1 MLTAAVDLGGSLI
14 GYLIPF
20 LFVLTIVVFFHELGH
35 FLVARWC
42 GVTVRTFSV
51 GFGPELFGFTDRRG
65 TRWRLSAIPLGGYV
79 KFLGDENEASV
90 TDREALQRM
99 TPAER
104 EGAFATKSVGKRAAV
119 VAAGP
124 LANFL
129 LAIIIFAAMAMLFGR
144 ETTVARIDTVTPE
157 TVAAEA
163 GFRPGD
169 VVRSI
174 NGRSVEGYTDVQREI
189 ALSGGVPLTF
199 EVDRNGSP
207 VTIVATPELRR
218 EADRFGNR
226 QEIGVLD
233 IGGPEMPA
241 LIRSVQPGSAAAAA
255 GLQVDDRIVAIDGT
269 AVHSFEDVRR
279 IVSSSPGRPLSLE
292 VDRGGRPL
300 ALTATPEPAAAAEG
314 SGTVGRLGIGGGL
327 DEADAVSVRYGPLEA
342 IGNGV
347 SETWFVIDR
356 TFSYLGGVILGQQ
369 SADQLGGP
377 IRVAQ
382 VSGQVAT
389 LGILALINLAAILS
403 ISIGLINLF
412 PVPMLDG
419 GHLMFYALEAVR
431 GRPLSDRAQ
440 DIGFRIGF
448 AAVVMLMLFAT
459 WNDIVHL
466 TAS

>member
-1 MLTAAVDLGGSLI
+1 MISAAEAFGSGII

-35 FLVARWC
+35 FIVARWC

-51 GFGPELFGFTDRRG
+51 GFGPELIGFTDRKG

-79 KFLGDENEASV
+79 KFLGDDNEASV
-90 TDREALQRM
+90 TDREALARL

-104 EGAFATKSVGKRAAV
+104 EGAFAAKSVGRRAAV

-129 LAIIIFAAMAMLFGR
+129 LAIVIFALMAMLFGR
-144 ETTVARIDTVTPE
+144 ETTVARIDAVTPG

-163 GFRPGD
+163 GFQPGD
-169 VVRSI
+169 VVKSV
-174 NGRSVEGYTDVQREI
+174 NGRAVEGFSDVEREI
-189 ALSGGVPLTF
+189 ALSPNVPLTF
-199 EVDRNGSP
+199 EVDRAGQP
-207 VTIVATPELRR
+207 VSISATPELRR
-218 EADRFGNR
+218 EPDRFGNR
-226 QEIGVLD
+226 QELGALD
-233 IGGPEMPA
+233 IGGPAMPA
-241 LIRSVQPGSAAAAA
+241 RVRTVQPGTPSAAAGFRA
-255 GLQVDDRIVAIDGT
+255 DDLILAIDGT
-269 AVHSFEDVRR
+269 AVRTFEDVRK
-279 IVSSSPGRPLSLE
+279 IVSGSPGKPLSIE
-292 VDRGGRPL
+292 VERAGQRL
-300 ALTATPEPAAAAEG
+300 TLTATPEAAPSEDG
-314 SGTVGRLGIGGGL
+314 TGTVGRLGIGGGL

-356 TFSYLGGVILGQQ
+356 TFSYLGGVITGRQ

-419 GHLMFYALEAVR
+419 GHLLFYAFEAVR
-431 GRPLSDRAQ
+431 GRPLSDRTQ

-466 TAS
+466 TSS